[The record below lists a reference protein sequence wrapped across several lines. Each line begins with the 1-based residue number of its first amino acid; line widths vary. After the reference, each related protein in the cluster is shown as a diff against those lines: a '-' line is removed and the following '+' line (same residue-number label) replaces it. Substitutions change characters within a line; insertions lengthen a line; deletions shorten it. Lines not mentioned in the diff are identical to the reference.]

1 MSAYGRMSQGDPS
14 LFDELYRT
22 SPDDYLVKLHVGRSK
37 NGETGTELKM
47 TEK

>member
-1 MSAYGRMSQGDPS
+1 MTAGDGA
-14 LFDELYRT
+14 LFGELDT
-22 SPDDYLVKLHVGRSK
+22 SGSDDYLVKLHVGRLK